1 MPTSTART
9 ADDITESIRTL
20 VDRLADAKL
29 TQELAKRGRDVAD
42 EVGSFADEAWRESKP
57 MRRDAS
63 KQLQH
68 AVADAAKWSDRTW
81 RKSVRPALKD
91 LWKRRTVAMSAAGAA
106 VPAAGAVIDDAA
118 IRLGVKRERRHWT
131 AFFLGLLVG
140 AAAGAIVA
148 LLTAPKRGS
157 EIRDELGSRAE
168 ELATKAEELA
178 TKAKDEWVPIFERA
192 TNGAGEALGEPAIET
207 SAEDATA
214 AVQEAATDAGDAAGD
229 AGDQAASETAEAINE
244 ALDASDR
251 ESPA

>member
-9 ADDITESIRTL
+9 ADDITESIRAL

-29 TQELAKRGRDVAD
+29 THELAKRGHDVAE
-42 EVGSFADEAWRESKP
+42 EVGSFADDAWRDTKP
-57 MRRDAS
+57 MRRDAR
-63 KQLQH
+63 KRFQR
-68 AVADAAKWSDRTW
+68 AVVDASKWSDRTW
-81 RKSVRPALKD
+81 RKSVRPAIKD
-91 LWKRRTVAMSAAGAA
+91 LWKQRTVAMSAAGAA

-140 AAAGAIVA
+140 AAAGAIAA

-157 EIRDELGSRAE
+157 EIRDELGTRAE
-168 ELATKAEELA
+168 ELATKAR
-178 TKAKDEWVPIFERA
+178 DEWVPIFERA
-192 TNGAGEALGEPAIET
+192 TNGAGEAIADPSIET
-207 SAEDATA
+207 TAEDATA

-244 ALDASDR
+244 AFDASDR

>member
-1 MPTSTART
+1 MPTGTART

-29 TQELAKRGRDVAD
+29 THELAKRGHDVAE
-42 EVGSFADEAWRESKP
+42 EVGTFADEAWRESKP
-57 MRRDAS
+57 MRRDAR
-63 KQLQH
+63 KRFQR
-68 AVADAAKWSDRTW
+68 AVVDASKWSDRTW
-81 RKSVRPALKD
+81 RKTVRPALKD
-91 LWKRRTVAMSAAGAA
+91 LWKQRTVAISAAGAA

-118 IRLGVKRERRHWT
+118 VRLGVKRERRHWS

-140 AAAGAIVA
+140 AAVGAIAA

-168 ELATKAEELA
+168 ELATKA
-178 TKAKDEWVPIFERA
+178 KDEWVPIFERA
-192 TNGAGEALGEPAIET
+192 TNGAGEILDEPAIEA

-214 AVQEAATDAGDAAGD
+214 TIQEAAADAGETVGD
-229 AGDQAASETAEAINE
+229 VGDVGEQAASETAEAIN
-244 ALDASDR
+244 DAFDAADR